1 MRINKPIVN
10 YKDWKTKVIIGYVL
24 IIALFCVAT
33 TWILFVTVPQAMEE
47 MNHSESSVA
56 SQVEKETMAN
66 AESALQ
72 DEDAEQLSAS
82 ANSVVGGGTYAVQA
96 EDMAHDQGNSLASI
110 QVFGFGLLL
119 AVLLI
124 AALLSYWS
132 YSAALNS
139 VERTE
144 RALASFMANS
154 SHEMKTPVASIKLLS
169 ESIVIAAN
177 RGQVDYVKEFAHR
190 IEQASGH
197 LEKLVHDMLS
207 ITRTTAP
214 LKVKT
219 IEKESSLGGVRC
231 NVLSVLQEALS
242 VQESIAENKGLLLQT
257 NFTKNIENVTVGL
270 SELDFLTIVN
280 NLVGNAIAYTD
291 KGSVTVEAKYAKDS
305 FTLRVSDTG
314 CGISRSEQ
322 DRVFERFYRVEST
335 RAAYG
340 QGTGLGLPL
349 VSSIVASVD
358 GKIGLESDLGEGSTF
373 TVVLP
378 ATNQKTEMAAA
389 EKKEH

>member
-24 IIALFCVAT
+24 IIALFCIAT
-33 TWILFVTVPQAMEE
+33 TWILFVTVPQAIEE
-47 MNHSESSVA
+47 VHRTESSVVSQAEDVATA
-56 SQVEKETMAN
+56 STGDVVQ
-66 AESALQ
+66 S
-72 DEDAEQLSAS
+72 DDSEQLSTS
-82 ANSVVGGGTYAVQA
+82 ANNVVGGSAYTVQTKDA
-96 EDMAHDQGNSLASI
+96 TRDQENSLASI

-154 SHEMKTPVASIKLLS
+154 SHEMKTPVASLKLLS

-177 RGQVDYVKEFAHR
+177 RGQVEYVKEFAHR

-197 LEKLVHDMLS
+197 LEKLVQDMLS
-207 ITRTTAP
+207 ITRTTTP

-219 IEKESSLGGVRC
+219 IERESSFGSVCC

-242 VQESIAENKGLLLQT
+242 VQESIAENKGLLLRT
-257 NFTKNIENVTVGL
+257 DFAKNIGNVTVGL

-291 KGSVTVEAKYAKDS
+291 EGSVTVEAKYVRDS
-305 FTLRVSDTG
+305 FLLRVSDTG

-322 DRVFERFYRVEST
+322 DRVFERFYRVEAT
-335 RAAYG
+335 RAVYA

-358 GKIGLESDLGEGSTF
+358 GRIALESDLGEGSTF

-378 ATNQKTEMAAA
+378 ATNQRADTVPA
-389 EKKEH
+389 EKK

>member
-1 MRINKPIVN
+1 
-10 YKDWKTKVIIGYVL
+10 
-24 IIALFCVAT
+24 
-33 TWILFVTVPQAMEE
+33 MEE
-47 MNHSESSVA
+47 MNRSESSGA
-56 SQVEKETMAN
+56 SQVEKDATAN

-72 DEDAEQLSAS
+72 GEDAEQLSAS

-96 EDMAHDQGNSLASI
+96 EDMAHNQGNSLASI

-335 RAAYG
+335 RAAYA

-389 EKKEH
+389 EKKER

>member
-1 MRINKPIVN
+1 
-10 YKDWKTKVIIGYVL
+10 
-24 IIALFCVAT
+24 
-33 TWILFVTVPQAMEE
+33 
-47 MNHSESSVA
+47 
-56 SQVEKETMAN
+56 
-66 AESALQ
+66 
-72 DEDAEQLSAS
+72 
-82 ANSVVGGGTYAVQA
+82 
-96 EDMAHDQGNSLASI
+96 
-110 QVFGFGLLL
+110 
-119 AVLLI
+119 
-124 AALLSYWS
+124 
-132 YSAALNS
+132 
-139 VERTE
+139 
-144 RALASFMANS
+144 
-154 SHEMKTPVASIKLLS
+154 MKTPVASIKLLS

-219 IEKESSLGGVRC
+219 IEKESLLGGARC

-257 NFTKNIENVTVGL
+257 SFAKNIENVTVGL

-291 KGSVTVEAKYAKDS
+291 KGSVTVEAKHAKDS

-322 DRVFERFYRVEST
+322 DRVFERFYRADKSRTGKEH
-335 RAAYG
+335 Y
-340 QGTGLGLPL
+340 GLGL
-349 VSSIVASVD
+349 SVAQELAALHGGD
-358 GKIGLESDLGEGSTF
+358 ILLTDTPGGGATF
-373 TVVLP
+373 TLRLP
-378 ATNQKTEMAAA
+378 VRARKAQRTHTGPA
-389 EKKEH
+389 

>member
-1 MRINKPIVN
+1 
-10 YKDWKTKVIIGYVL
+10 
-24 IIALFCVAT
+24 
-33 TWILFVTVPQAMEE
+33 
-47 MNHSESSVA
+47 
-56 SQVEKETMAN
+56 
-66 AESALQ
+66 
-72 DEDAEQLSAS
+72 
-82 ANSVVGGGTYAVQA
+82 
-96 EDMAHDQGNSLASI
+96 
-110 QVFGFGLLL
+110 
-119 AVLLI
+119 
-124 AALLSYWS
+124 
-132 YSAALNS
+132 
-139 VERTE
+139 
-144 RALASFMANS
+144 
-154 SHEMKTPVASIKLLS
+154 MKTPVASIKLLS

-219 IEKESSLGGVRC
+219 IEKESLLGGARC

-257 NFTKNIENVTVGL
+257 SFAKNIENVTVGL

-335 RAAYG
+335 RAAYA

-389 EKKEH
+389 EKKEC

>member
-47 MNHSESSVA
+47 MNRSESSVA
-56 SQVEKETMAN
+56 SQVEKDATAN

-72 DEDAEQLSAS
+72 GEDAEQLSAS
-82 ANSVVGGGTYAVQA
+82 ANSVVGGGTYTVQA
-96 EDMAHDQGNSLASI
+96 EDMARDQGNSLASI

-219 IEKESSLGGVRC
+219 IEKESLLGGARC

-257 NFTKNIENVTVGL
+257 SFAKNIENVTVGL

-335 RAAYG
+335 RAAYA
-340 QGTGLGLPL
+340 QGTG
-349 VSSIVASVD
+349 
-358 GKIGLESDLGEGSTF
+358 
-373 TVVLP
+373 
-378 ATNQKTEMAAA
+378 
-389 EKKEH
+389 

>member
-33 TWILFVTVPQAMEE
+33 TWILFVTVPQAMED
-47 MNHSESSVA
+47 MNRSESPVA
-56 SQVEKETMAN
+56 SQVEDDTAADTEGV
-66 AESALQ
+66 LQ
-72 DEDAEQLSAS
+72 GEDAEQLSAS
-82 ANSVVGGGTYAVQA
+82 ANSVVGGGTYTVQA
-96 EDMAHDQGNSLASI
+96 EDAARDQGNSLASI

-219 IEKESSLGGVRC
+219 IEKESLLGGARC

-242 VQESIAENKGLLLQT
+242 V
-257 NFTKNIENVTVGL
+257 
-270 SELDFLTIVN
+270 
-280 NLVGNAIAYTD
+280 
-291 KGSVTVEAKYAKDS
+291 
-305 FTLRVSDTG
+305 
-314 CGISRSEQ
+314 
-322 DRVFERFYRVEST
+322 
-335 RAAYG
+335 
-340 QGTGLGLPL
+340 
-349 VSSIVASVD
+349 
-358 GKIGLESDLGEGSTF
+358 
-373 TVVLP
+373 
-378 ATNQKTEMAAA
+378 
-389 EKKEH
+389 

>member
-24 IIALFCVAT
+24 IIALFCIAT
-33 TWILFVTVPQAMEE
+33 TWILFVTVPQAIEE
-47 MNHSESSVA
+47 VHRSESPVA
-56 SQVEKETMAN
+56 SQ
-66 AESALQ
+66 AEDVATASTGDVVQ
-72 DEDAEQLSAS
+72 SDDSEQLSTS
-82 ANSVVGGGTYAVQA
+82 ANNVVGGSAYTVQTKDA
-96 EDMAHDQGNSLASI
+96 ARDQENSLASI

-154 SHEMKTPVASIKLLS
+154 SHEMKTPVASLKLLS
-169 ESIVIAAN
+169 ESIVIAAD
-177 RGQVDYVKEFAHR
+177 RGQVEYVKEFAHR

-197 LEKLVHDMLS
+197 LEKLVQDMLS
-207 ITRTTAP
+207 ITRTATP

-219 IEKESSLGGVRC
+219 IERESSFGSACC

-242 VQESIAENKGLLLQT
+242 VQESIAENKGLLLRT
-257 NFTKNIENVTVGL
+257 DFAKNIGNVTVGL
-270 SELDFLTIVN
+270 LELDFLTIVN

-291 KGSVTVEAKYAKDS
+291 EGSVTVEAKYVRDS
-305 FTLRVSDTG
+305 FLLRVSDTG

-322 DRVFERFYRVEST
+322 DRVFERFYRVEAT
-335 RAAYG
+335 RAVYA

-358 GKIGLESDLGEGSTF
+358 GRIVLESDLGEGSIF

-378 ATNQKTEMAAA
+378 ATNQRADTISA
-389 EKKEH
+389 EKK

>member
-24 IIALFCVAT
+24 IIALFCVTT
-33 TWILFVTVPQAMEE
+33 TWILFVTVPQAMEDI
-47 MNHSESSVA
+47 NRSESSVA
-56 SQVEKETMAN
+56 SQVEKDVTAN

-72 DEDAEQLSAS
+72 GEDAEQLSAS

-96 EDMAHDQGNSLASI
+96 EDAARDQGNSLASI

-154 SHEMKTPVASIKLLS
+154 SHEMKT
-169 ESIVIAAN
+169 IVIAAN

-219 IEKESSLGGVRC
+219 IEKESLLGGARC

-242 VQESIAENKGLLLQT
+242 VQESIAGNKGLLLQT
-257 NFTKNIENVTVGL
+257 NFAKNIENVTVGL

-335 RAAYG
+335 RVAYA

-389 EKKEH
+389 EKKER

>member
-33 TWILFVTVPQAMEE
+33 TWILFVTVPQAMED
-47 MNHSESSVA
+47 MNRSESPVA
-56 SQVEKETMAN
+56 SQVEDDTAADTEGV
-66 AESALQ
+66 LQ
-72 DEDAEQLSAS
+72 GEDAEQLSAS
-82 ANSVVGGGTYAVQA
+82 ANSVVGGGTYTVQA
-96 EDMAHDQGNSLASI
+96 EDAARDQGNSLASI

-207 ITRTTAP
+207 ITRTT
-214 LKVKT
+214 
-219 IEKESSLGGVRC
+219 IEKESLLGGARC

-257 NFTKNIENVTVGL
+257 SFAKNIENVTVGL

-335 RAAYG
+335 RAAYA

-389 EKKEH
+389 EKKER